1 VFFGE
6 IVVSAAIGVFE
17 IDPLVRP
24 WLVVLDVTAATG
36 LALSNTVLLVALAD
50 AAGRAAGSA
59 DDRLIAG
66 KIVSSLSR
74 SHRRL
79 RRRHPGVR
87 EYRLDVWGDGRRVG
101 SPGLRARSAPPRR
114 VIRSAP
120 PAFAACDCKRAGYAL
135 H

>member
-1 VFFGE
+1 MFFGE

-66 KIVSSLSR
+66 GSSVAST
-74 SHRRL
+74 
-79 RRRHPGVR
+79 
-87 EYRLDVWGDGRRVG
+87 
-101 SPGLRARSAPPRR
+101 ARSIDAY
-114 VIRSAP
+114 VDAIRAS
-120 PAFAACDCKRAGYAL
+120 GSIG
-135 H
+135 

>member
-66 KIVSSLSR
+66 GSSVASTARAPSTLTSTPSGR
-74 SHRRL
+74 
-79 RRRHPGVR
+79 PGVSAR
-87 EYRLDVWGDGRRVG
+87 VWGDG
-101 SPGLRARSAPPRR
+101 SPGRITRAARK
-114 VIRSAP
+114 VCLT
-120 PAFAACDCKRAGYAL
+120 PARDPVGTSGVRGVRL
-135 H
+135 